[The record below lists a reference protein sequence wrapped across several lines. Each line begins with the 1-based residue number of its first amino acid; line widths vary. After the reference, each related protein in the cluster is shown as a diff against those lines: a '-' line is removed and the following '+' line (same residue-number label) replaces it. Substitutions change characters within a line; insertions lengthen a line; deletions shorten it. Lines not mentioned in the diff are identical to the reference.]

1 MKKLILFSG
10 LSLVFIL
17 SSCRKERTCEC
28 KKTSTEVRTGFGA
41 QTTVDNSTD
50 KTTKA
55 KQMKGVFKYSTHCF
69 SQTYSY
75 NSSGG
80 NGPTAWS
87 SLTSVVST
95 CDLK

>member
-1 MKKLILFSG
+1 MKKTLLLGG
-10 LSLVFIL
+10 LSLLTIV
-17 SSCRKERTCEC
+17 SACRKERTCEC
-28 KKTSTEVRTGFGA
+28 KTTATEVRTGFGA
-41 QTTVDNSTD
+41 QTTTDNSTK

-55 KQMKGVFKYSTHCF
+55 KQMKNSFKYSTDCF

-80 NGPTAWS
+80 NGITAWS
-87 SLTSVVST
+87 SVTSVVST